1 MRDETFIPQDYD
13 VFAGLD
19 VSKKSIAATFT
30 DGRGFIRSLQMPHK
44 VDYLLNHVRKHFAEQ
59 KIAFVYEAGPTG
71 YGLYDGLAAE
81 GYRCLIAAASM
92 IPRAPGKR
100 VKTNRLDSRALSE
113 GLRGGQIKSIHV
125 PSCVY
130 RELRHLTQLRDTMVR
145 QAAAHKQRI
154 KSVLLL
160 EGIDFPAAAP
170 GRQWTLRVKA
180 QLRKLQCSRT
190 VRFKLDQ
197 LLDSLEFSEKQVLSS
212 TQEIRRFCKEDQE
225 LSQSIQYLMSIQGI
239 GWIVASQLLA
249 RIGDWHQ
256 IENVRQLAS
265 FLGLIP
271 TENSTGESVDR
282 GSITRAGDG
291 RLRSKLIQAAWSA
304 IRQDA
309 ELREFYRSVCRRNGP
324 GRGARIAIVAVARK
338 LSTRVYAVLKN
349 RRPYIVREQVHSAPL
364 TQEETS
370 PQGTPRRCAEPGET
384 KNS

>member
-1 MRDETFIPQDYD
+1 
-13 VFAGLD
+13 
-19 VSKKSIAATFT
+19 
-30 DGRGFIRSLQMPHK
+30 
-44 VDYLLNHVRKHFAEQ
+44 
-59 KIAFVYEAGPTG
+59 
-71 YGLYDGLAAE
+71 
-81 GYRCLIAAASM
+81 
-92 IPRAPGKR
+92 
-100 VKTNRLDSRALSE
+100 
-113 GLRGGQIKSIHV
+113 
-125 PSCVY
+125 
-130 RELRHLTQLRDTMVR
+130 MVR

-225 LSQSIQYLMSIQGI
+225 LSQSIQYLMSIPGI